1 MQMISEAMLRD
12 LKRGCWMYD
21 CYKCRNAKH
30 GAEECGDADSCE
42 NCQQDCACRTC
53 DEGSNWAWAC
63 PVKPLTLEEVQE
75 LEESAIAWVE
85 KRDGIVHCMPA
96 VWVKRGKMYT
106 RRLRIPAYYEG
117 RFEQEVEEEQLVTA
131 DYGKTW
137 RCWKDKPDKDT
148 AVSAEWEKEK

>member
-1 MQMISEAMLRD
+1 MPMISEAMLRD

-30 GAEECGDADSCE
+30 GAEECGDADSWQE
-42 NCQQDCACRTC
+42 CQQDCACRTC

-63 PVKPLTLEEVQE
+63 PVKPLTLEEVQG
-75 LEESAIAWVE
+75 LEDGAIAWVE
-85 KRDGIVHCMPA
+85 TRDGIVRCMPA
-96 VWVKRGKMYT
+96 VWVKRGKTYT
-106 RRLRIPAYYEG
+106 RKVRMALLQSNE
-117 RFEQEVEEEQLVTA
+117 EWVEEEHLVTA

-148 AVSAEWEKEK
+148 AGSAVWEETR